1 MSRLNPKEA
10 LANNNFCEIPR
21 CPSVPHPGQKIA
33 RRIKP
38 GSQQQGQYSNPSI
51 HPGSADDF
59 SCQALGREAEE
70 EEEPDY
76 ELDLPDSALG
86 PWR

>member
-1 MSRLNPKEA
+1 MSKCTPEEA
-10 LANNNFCEIPR
+10 PTNNNFREVLL
-21 CPSVPHPGQKIA
+21 CPSVAHPGQKMA

-51 HPGSADDF
+51 HLGSADDF

-70 EEEPDY
+70 KEEPDY